1 MDNEHTRLGGNLG
14 INAVICGMTSVGKS
28 TFLNALCKRQYA
40 ETGIK
45 PTTMKPHLYSTNET
59 NKIDLNKEELII
71 RHQIDPISDLIN
83 NPNIIINI
91 IDLPGLSYKNIDWM
105 IKNIKSFNVIIFMTD
120 ISRGLRDQEEVDH
133 IEKIINEIAG
143 TNTKIICIINK
154 CDDIFYDS
162 EKCELIFEEKEI
174 QYIFI
179 QSNQILENIVKKY
192 NCSDNVTSFLPACAE
207 NEFIYRMLHSGRI
220 NELDSYYHIR
230 LCKNECGSN
239 SWKNMTPEEKNTVS
253 DHILAQTEHIFGNTI
268 TFDNVNQHMKKI
280 INENLET
287 FVAENIFHQET
298 VLKSVPHLN
307 NEEYIALINEVEKLH
322 QQFSVLFHKNIRSS
336 MLKNIECH
344 IEERIRDVINQ
355 DVRIVRTGYYIRFN
369 LFKQIMDKI
378 QKVYID
384 FVELAN
390 FIKDHF
396 NDKNEFIVEDQL
408 LTESLS
414 THFEAVAENRSSLTL
429 PLLRDESVEAINV
442 SPTLPLLRDEPI
454 VNAINAFPTLP
465 LLRDEYQ
472 TYTER
477 FLIEHEKVLR
487 DKNIFIFDQILLLN
501 VTQTEYTYP
510 INFLEYLKFIQKN
523 IPDKFDYYAIRYLEI
538 ICKNIKLVYTENIK
552 RDCLNLVNF
561 INEYG
566 KSKNILLKQIYKILI
581 NRHYQVNHEGYENT
595 FYYHVNLKHK
605 INAMVMHKELSIDDG
620 MLCLIMEIIEKS
632 ISMMIGVGGIKGLY
646 NQEIDYGK
654 VNILLDSAVQYNLLA
669 DVNLEN
675 GLLKVIAD
683 IHKNIFFNS

>member
-1 MDNEHTRLGGNLG
+1 MDNEHTNLE

-45 PTTMKPHLYSTNET
+45 PTTTKPHLYSSRKKGVLEAATIDSSVMLS
-59 NKIDLNKEELII
+59 NKNHDAEVKLEFDQDDLII
-71 RHQIDPISDLIN
+71 RHQIDPISDLLN
-83 NPNIIINI
+83 NPNIIVNI
-91 IDLPGLSYKNIDWM
+91 IDLPGLSYKNIDWL
-105 IKNIKSFNVIIFMTD
+105 IENIKSFNIVIFMTD
-120 ISRGLRDQEEVDH
+120 IGRGLRDQEEVDH
-133 IEKIINEIAG
+133 IEKIIGKISD
-143 TNTKIICIINK
+143 TNTKLVCIMNK

-162 EKCELIFEEKEI
+162 EKCELVFEEKEI
-174 QYIFI
+174 QDIFI
-179 QSNQILENIVKKY
+179 QSNQILDDIVKKY
-192 NCSDNVTSFLPACAE
+192 NCSNNVTSFLPACAE

-220 NELDSYYHIR
+220 NELDSYYHVR

-253 DHILAQTEHIFGNTI
+253 DHILAQTDHVFGNTI

-287 FVAENIFHQET
+287 FVAENILRHEAI
-298 VLKSVPHLN
+298 LKSVPHSS
-307 NEEYIALINEVEKLH
+307 NEEYIALINGVEKLH
-322 QQFSVLFHKNIRSS
+322 QQFSILFHKSIRSS

-344 IEERIRDVINQ
+344 IEEHIRNIINQ
-355 DVRIVRTGYYIRFN
+355 DARIVRAGYYIRFN
-369 LFKQIMDKI
+369 LFKQIMDKT
-378 QKVYID
+378 QKIYCE

-390 FIKDHF
+390 FIRNHF
-396 NDKNEFIVEDQL
+396 NDKNE
-408 LTESLS
+408 S
-414 THFEAVAENRSSLTL
+414 VAEDKSSPKT
-429 PLLRDESVEAINV
+429 
-442 SPTLPLLRDEPI
+442 PLLRDEP
-454 VNAINAFPTLP
+454 VVEAINACPKLH

-477 FLIEHEKVLR
+477 FLIEHEKVLC
-487 DKNIFIFDQILLLN
+487 DKNLFIFDQILLLN
-501 VTQTEYTYP
+501 VTHTEYTYP
-510 INFLEYLKFIQKN
+510 IHFLEYLKFIQKN
-523 IPDKFDYYAIRYLEI
+523 IYNKFDYYANGFLEL
-538 ICKNIKLVYTENIK
+538 ICKNIKLAYTENVK
-552 RDCLNLVNF
+552 RDCLNLINF
-561 INEYG
+561 INEHG
-566 KSKNILLKQIYKILI
+566 KTKNILLKQIYKILI

-605 INAMVMHKELSIDDG
+605 INVMVMHNELSIDDG

-632 ISMMIGVGGIKGLY
+632 ISMMIGIRGIRGLY

-654 VNILLDSAVQYNLLA
+654 VNVLLDSAVQYNLLA

-683 IHKNIFFNS
+683 IHKNIYFNS